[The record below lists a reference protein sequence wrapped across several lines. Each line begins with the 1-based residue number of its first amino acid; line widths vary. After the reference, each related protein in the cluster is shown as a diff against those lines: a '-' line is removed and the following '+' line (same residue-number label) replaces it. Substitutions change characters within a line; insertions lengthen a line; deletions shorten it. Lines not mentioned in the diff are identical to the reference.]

1 MIWQDYRKL
10 YANALKQYSP
20 KFKKELQNQ
29 VNTYC
34 RTLDYNKISD
44 KALKKTIYK
53 LHLAMGTK
61 MALISE
67 KAVKRSVKGVY
78 VPMEFKSA
86 KTDAFQF
93 AIIQVLQN
101 DGLDK
106 LAADITDTTK
116 EQIRRYLIESAEKN
130 LTLPQTIAL
139 LRTSG
144 ITDYRAELIART
156 ETGRAANIGSQ
167 VGATA
172 TGLVTLKEWIASRD
186 ARTRRQPIDQTDH
199 LIMDGVKLPMNAKFQ
214 VPNIKGRLMGENGR
228 YDPMDHPCDSSAS
241 ASNVCNCR
249 CTLGYEAVR
258 GANGKLLTLADNPPM
273 GRIGVIWNALQN
285 VIGQSI
291 GKLIASLIQ

>member
-61 MALISE
+61 MAVISE
-67 KAVKRSVKGVY
+67 SAVKKSVKGVY

-86 KTDAFQF
+86 KTDAFQY
-93 AIIQVLQN
+93 AIIKVLQN
-101 DGLDK
+101 DGLDQ
-106 LAADITDTTK
+106 LAADITETTK
-116 EQIRRYLIESAEKN
+116 EQIRRFLIQSAEQN

-156 ETGRAANIGSQ
+156 ETGRAANIGSM
-167 VGATA
+167 VGATS
-172 TGLVTLKEWIASRD
+172 TGLVTIKEWIAARD
-186 ARTRRQPIDQTDH
+186 NRTRREPRDHTDH
-199 LIMDGVKLPMNAKFQ
+199 LIMDGTKLPMEKQFQ
-214 VPNIKGRLMGENGR
+214 VPNNQVGLGYEL
-228 YDPMDHPCDSSAS
+228 MDHPCDSKAS
-241 ASNVCNCR
+241 AANVCNCR

-285 VIGQSI
+285 VMGQAIS
-291 GKLIASLIQ
+291 KLIASLIQ

>member
-67 KAVKRSVKGVY
+67 SAVKKSVKGVY
-78 VPMEFKSA
+78 VPMEYKSA
-86 KTDAFQF
+86 KTDAFQY

-101 DGLDK
+101 DGLDQ

-116 EQIRRYLIESAEKN
+116 EQIRRFLVESAQKN
-130 LTLPQTIAL
+130 YTLPETIAL

-156 ETGRAANIGSQ
+156 ETGRAANIGSM
-167 VGATA
+167 VGATS
-172 TGLVTLKEWIASRD
+172 TGLVTIKEWIAARD
-186 ARTRRQPIDQTDH
+186 NRTRREPRDHTDH
-199 LIMDGVKLPMNAKFQ
+199 LIMDGTKLPMEKQFQ
-214 VPNIKGRLMGENGR
+214 VPNNQVGLGYEL
-228 YDPMDHPCDSSAS
+228 MDHPCDSKAS
-241 ASNVCNCR
+241 AANVCNCR

-258 GANGKLLTLADNPPM
+258 GANGKLLTLVDNPPM

-285 VIGQSI
+285 VMGQAI

>member
-67 KAVKRSVKGVY
+67 SAVKKSVKGVY
-78 VPMEFKSA
+78 VPMEFKSQ
-86 KTDAFQF
+86 KTDAFQY

-101 DGLDK
+101 DGLDQ

-116 EQIRRYLIESAEKN
+116 EQIRRFLVESAQKN
-130 LTLPQTIAL
+130 YTLPETIAL

-156 ETGRAANIGSQ
+156 ETGRAANIGSM
-167 VGATA
+167 VGATS
-172 TGLVTLKEWIASRD
+172 TGLVTIKEWIAARD
-186 ARTRRQPIDQTDH
+186 NRTRREPRDHTDH
-199 LIMDGVKLPMNAKFQ
+199 LIMDGTKLPMEKQFQ
-214 VPNIKGRLMGENGR
+214 VPNNQVGLGYEL
-228 YDPMDHPCDSSAS
+228 MDHPCDSKAS
-241 ASNVCNCR
+241 AANVCNCR

>member
-34 RTLDYNKISD
+34 RTQDYNAISD
-44 KALKKTIYK
+44 KAIKKTIYK

-67 KAVKRSVKGVY
+67 SAVKKSVKGVY
-78 VPMEFKSA
+78 VPMEYKSQ
-86 KTDAFQF
+86 KTDAFQY

-101 DGLDK
+101 DGLDQ
-106 LAADITDTTK
+106 LAADITETTK
-116 EQIRRYLIESAEKN
+116 EQIRRFLVESAQKN
-130 LTLPQTIAL
+130 YTLPETIAL

-156 ETGRAANIGSQ
+156 ETGRAANIGSM

-172 TGLVTLKEWIASRD
+172 TGLVTLKEWIAARD
-186 ARTRRQPIDQTDH
+186 NRTRREPRDHTDH
-199 LIMDGVKLPMNAKFQ
+199 LIMDGTKLPMEKQFQ
-214 VPNIKGRLMGENGR
+214 VPNNQVGLGYEL
-228 YDPMDHPCDSSAS
+228 MDHPCDSKAS
-241 ASNVCNCR
+241 AANVCNCR

-285 VIGQSI
+285 VMGQAI

>member
-61 MALISE
+61 MAQISE
-67 KAVKRSVKGVY
+67 SAVKKSVKGVY
-78 VPMEFKSA
+78 VPFEFKSQ
-86 KTDAFQF
+86 KTDAYQY

-106 LAADITDTTK
+106 LASDITDTTK
-116 EQIRRYLIESAEKN
+116 EQIRRFLIESALKN
-130 LTLPQTIAL
+130 YTLPETIAL
-139 LRTSG
+139 LKTAG

-156 ETGRAANIGSQ
+156 ETGRAANIGSM
-167 VGATA
+167 VGATS
-172 TGLVTLKEWIASRD
+172 TGLVTIKEWIAARD
-186 ARTRRQPIDQTDH
+186 NRTRREPRDHTDH
-199 LIMDGVKLPMNAKFQ
+199 LIMDGTKLPMEKQFH
-214 VPNIKGRLMGENGR
+214 VPNNQLGLGYEL
-228 YDPMDHPCDSSAS
+228 MDHPCDSKAS
-241 ASNVCNCR
+241 AANVCNCR

-258 GANGKLLTLADNPPM
+258 GANGKLLTLVDNPPM
-273 GRIGVIWNALQN
+273 GRIAVIWNALQN
-285 VIGQSI
+285 VIGQTI

>member
-34 RTLDYNKISD
+34 RTQDYNAISD

-61 MALISE
+61 MAQISE
-67 KAVKRSVKGVY
+67 SAVKRSVKGVY
-78 VPMEFKSA
+78 VPMEFKSQ
-86 KTDAFQF
+86 KTDAFQY

-101 DGLDK
+101 DGLDQ

-116 EQIRRYLIESAEKN
+116 EQIRRFLIQSAEQN
-130 LTLPQTIAL
+130 YTMPETIAL
-139 LRTSG
+139 LRTAG

-172 TGLVTLKEWIASRD
+172 SGLVTLKEWISTRD
-186 ARTRRQPIDQTDH
+186 NRTRREPRDHTDH
-199 LIMDGVKLPMNAKFQ
+199 LTMDGVKLPMDKQFH
-214 VPNIKGRLMGENGR
+214 VPNDKVGLGYEL
-228 YDPMDHPCDSSAS
+228 MDHPCDSKAS
-241 ASNVCNCR
+241 AANVCNCR
-249 CTLGYEAVR
+249 CTMAYEAIR
-258 GANGKLLTLADNPPM
+258 GANGKLLTLQDNPPK
-273 GRIGVIWNALQN
+273 GRIAVIWDALQN

-291 GKLIASLIQ
+291 SKFISDLIQ

>member
-34 RTLDYNKISD
+34 RTQDYNAISD

-67 KAVKRSVKGVY
+67 SAVKKSVKGVY
-78 VPMEFKSA
+78 VPLEFKSQ
-86 KTDAFQF
+86 KTDAFQY

-101 DGLDK
+101 DGLDQ

-116 EQIRRYLIESAEKN
+116 EQIRRFLVESAQKN
-130 LTLPQTIAL
+130 YTLPETIAL

-156 ETGRAANIGSQ
+156 ETGRAANIGSM

-172 TGLVTLKEWIASRD
+172 TGLVTIKEWIAARD
-186 ARTRRQPIDQTDH
+186 NRTRREPRDHTDH
-199 LIMDGVKLPMNAKFQ
+199 LIMDGTKLPMEKQFQ
-214 VPNIKGRLMGENGR
+214 VPNNQVGLGYEL
-228 YDPMDHPCDSSAS
+228 MDHPCDSKAS
-241 ASNVCNCR
+241 AANVCNCR

-258 GANGKLLTLADNPPM
+258 GADGKLLTLEDNPPM
-273 GRIGVIWNALQN
+273 GRIAVIWNALQN
-285 VIGQSI
+285 VMGQAI
-291 GKLIASLIQ
+291 GKLIASLIG

>member
-34 RTLDYNKISD
+34 RTQNYASISD
-44 KALKKTIYK
+44 KAIKKTIYK

-61 MALISE
+61 MAQISE
-67 KAVKRSVKGVY
+67 SAVKRSVKGVY
-78 VPMEFKSA
+78 VPMEFKSQ
-86 KTDAFQF
+86 KTDAFQY

-101 DGLDK
+101 DGLDQ

-116 EQIRRYLIESAEKN
+116 EQIRRFLVESAQKN
-130 LTLPQTIAL
+130 YTLPETIAL

-156 ETGRAANIGSQ
+156 ETGRAANIGSM
-167 VGATA
+167 VGATS
-172 TGLVTLKEWIASRD
+172 TGLVTIKEWISTRD
-186 ARTRRQPIDQTDH
+186 NRTRREPRNHTDH
-199 LIMDGVKLPMNAKFQ
+199 LSMDGVKLPMEKQFQ
-214 VPNIKGRLMGENGR
+214 VPNNQVGLGYEL
-228 YDPMDHPCDSSAS
+228 MDHPCDSKAS
-241 ASNVCNCR
+241 AANVCNCR

-258 GANGKLLTLADNPPM
+258 GSNGKLLTLADNPPM
-273 GRIGVIWNALQN
+273 GRIAVIWNALQN
-285 VIGQSI
+285 IMGQAIS
-291 GKLIASLIQ
+291 KLISSLIE

>member
-10 YANALKQYSP
+10 YANALKEYSP

-67 KAVKRSVKGVY
+67 SAVKKSVKGVY
-78 VPMEFKSA
+78 VPMEFKSQ
-86 KTDAFQF
+86 KTDAFQY

-101 DGLDK
+101 DGLDQ

-116 EQIRRYLIESAEKN
+116 EQIRRFLVESAQKN
-130 LTLPQTIAL
+130 YTLPETIAL

-156 ETGRAANIGSQ
+156 ETGRAANIGSM
-167 VGATA
+167 VGATS
-172 TGLVTLKEWIASRD
+172 TGLVTIKEWIAARD
-186 ARTRRQPIDQTDH
+186 NRTRREPRDHTDH
-199 LIMDGVKLPMNAKFQ
+199 LIMDGTKLPMEKQFQ
-214 VPNIKGRLMGENGR
+214 VPNNQVGLGYEL
-228 YDPMDHPCDSSAS
+228 MDHPCDSKAS
-241 ASNVCNCR
+241 AANVCNCR

-258 GANGKLLTLADNPPM
+258 GANGKLLTLVDNPPM
-273 GRIGVIWNALQN
+273 GRIAVIWNALQN
-285 VIGQSI
+285 VMGQAI

>member
-34 RTLDYNKISD
+34 RTQNFNAISD
-44 KALKKTIYK
+44 KSLKKTIYK

-61 MALISE
+61 MAQISE
-67 KAVKRSVKGVY
+67 SAVKKSVKGVY
-78 VPMEFKSA
+78 VPMEYKSQ
-86 KTDAFQF
+86 KTDAFQY

-101 DGLDK
+101 DGLDQ
-106 LAADITDTTK
+106 LAADITETTK
-116 EQIRRYLIESAEKN
+116 EQIRRFLIEAAQKN
-130 LTLPQTIAL
+130 YTLTETIAL

-156 ETGRAANIGSQ
+156 ETGRAANIGSM
-167 VGATA
+167 VGATS
-172 TGLVTLKEWIASRD
+172 TGLVTIKEWIAARD
-186 ARTRRQPIDQTDH
+186 NRTRREPRDHTDH
-199 LIMDGVKLPMNAKFQ
+199 LIMDGTKLPMEKQFQ
-214 VPNIKGRLMGENGR
+214 VPNNQVGLGYEL
-228 YDPMDHPCDSSAS
+228 MDHPCDSKAS
-241 ASNVCNCR
+241 AANVCNCR

-273 GRIGVIWNALQN
+273 GRIAVIWNALQN
-285 VIGQSI
+285 VMGQAIS
-291 GKLIASLIQ
+291 KLIASLIE

>member
-86 KTDAFQF
+86 KTDAFQY

-101 DGLDK
+101 DGLDQ
-106 LAADITDTTK
+106 LAADITNTTK
-116 EQIRRYLIESAEKN
+116 EQIRRFLIQSAEQN

-156 ETGRAANIGSQ
+156 ETGRAANIGSM
-167 VGATA
+167 VGATS
-172 TGLVTLKEWIASRD
+172 TGLVTIKEWIAARD
-186 ARTRRQPIDQTDH
+186 NRTRREPRDHTDH
-199 LIMDGVKLPMNAKFQ
+199 LIMDGTKLPMEKQFQ
-214 VPNIKGRLMGENGR
+214 VPNNQVGLGYEL
-228 YDPMDHPCDSSAS
+228 MDHPCDSKAS
-241 ASNVCNCR
+241 AANVCNCR

-258 GANGKLLTLADNPPM
+258 GANGKLLTLVDNPPM

-285 VIGQSI
+285 VMGQAI

>member
-1 MIWQDYRKL
+1 MIWQDYKKL

-34 RTLDYNKISD
+34 RTQNFNAISD
-44 KALKKTIYK
+44 KSIKKTIYK

-67 KAVKRSVKGVY
+67 SAVKRSVKGVY
-78 VPMEFKSA
+78 VPFEFKSQ
-86 KTDAFQF
+86 KTDAFQY

-101 DGLDK
+101 DGLDQ

-116 EQIRRYLIESAEKN
+116 EQIRRYLIESAQKN

-156 ETGRAANIGSQ
+156 ETGRAANIGSM
-167 VGATA
+167 VGATS
-172 TGLVTLKEWIASRD
+172 TGLVTIKEWIAARD
-186 ARTRRQPIDQTDH
+186 NRTRREPRDHTDH
-199 LIMDGVKLPMNAKFQ
+199 LIMDGTKLPMEKQFQ
-214 VPNIKGRLMGENGR
+214 VPNNQVGLGYEL
-228 YDPMDHPCDSSAS
+228 MDHPCDSKAS
-241 ASNVCNCR
+241 AANVCNCR

-258 GANGKLLTLADNPPM
+258 GANGKLLTLVDNPPM

-285 VIGQSI
+285 VMGQAI

>member
-34 RTLDYNKISD
+34 RTQDYSKISD

-67 KAVKRSVKGVY
+67 SAVKKSVKGVY
-78 VPMEFKSA
+78 VPMEYKSA
-86 KTDAFQF
+86 KTDAFQY

-101 DGLDK
+101 DGLDQ

-116 EQIRRYLIESAEKN
+116 EQIRRFLVQSAEQN

-172 TGLVTLKEWIASRD
+172 TGLVTLKEWIAARD
-186 ARTRRQPIDQTDH
+186 NRTRREPRDHTDH
-199 LIMDGVKLPMNAKFQ
+199 LIMDGVKLPMEKQFQ
-214 VPNIKGRLMGENGR
+214 VPNNQVGLGYEF
-228 YDPMDHPCDSSAS
+228 MDHPCDSKAS
-241 ASNVCNCR
+241 AANVCNCR

-285 VIGQSI
+285 VMGQAIS
-291 GKLIASLIQ
+291 KLIASLIQ

>member
-34 RTLDYNKISD
+34 RTQNFNAISD
-44 KALKKTIYK
+44 KSLKKTIYK

-61 MALISE
+61 MAQISE
-67 KAVKRSVKGVY
+67 SAVKKSVKGVY
-78 VPMEFKSA
+78 VPMEYKSQ
-86 KTDAFQF
+86 KTDAFQY

-101 DGLDK
+101 DGLDQ
-106 LAADITDTTK
+106 LAADITETTK
-116 EQIRRYLIESAEKN
+116 EQIRRFLIEAAQKN
-130 LTLPQTIAL
+130 YTLTETIAL

-156 ETGRAANIGSQ
+156 ETGRAANIGSM
-167 VGATA
+167 VGATS
-172 TGLVTLKEWIASRD
+172 TGLVTIKEWIAARD
-186 ARTRRQPIDQTDH
+186 NRTRREPRDHTDH
-199 LIMDGVKLPMNAKFQ
+199 LIMDGTKLPMEKQFQ
-214 VPNIKGRLMGENGR
+214 VPNNQVGLGYEL
-228 YDPMDHPCDSSAS
+228 MDHPCDSKAS
-241 ASNVCNCR
+241 AANVCNCR

-258 GANGKLLTLADNPPM
+258 GANGKLLTLVDNPPM

-285 VIGQSI
+285 VMGQAIS
-291 GKLIASLIQ
+291 KLIASLIE